1 MVVEVRSPGDRWPQ
15 VLAKVAEYLEAGVLV
30 VLVLDDKRHSAHVFE
45 AEGTH
50 RMLGPDD
57 ELTLPDL
64 LPEFRVIVR
73 RFFE

>member
-1 MVVEVRSPGDRWPQ
+1 M
-15 VLAKVAEYLEAGVLV
+15 LAKVAEYLEAGVLI
-30 VLVLDDKRHSAHVFE
+30 VLVLDDKHHSAHVFD

-57 ELTLPDL
+57 ELTFPDL
-64 LPEFRVIVR
+64 LPDFRVIVR

>member
-1 MVVEVRSPGDRWPQ
+1 M
-15 VLAKVAEYLEAGVLV
+15 LAKVAEYLEAGVLI
-30 VLVLDDKRHSAHVFE
+30 VLVLDDKSRSAHVFD

-64 LPEFRVIVR
+64 LPGFRVLVR
-73 RFFE
+73 QFFE